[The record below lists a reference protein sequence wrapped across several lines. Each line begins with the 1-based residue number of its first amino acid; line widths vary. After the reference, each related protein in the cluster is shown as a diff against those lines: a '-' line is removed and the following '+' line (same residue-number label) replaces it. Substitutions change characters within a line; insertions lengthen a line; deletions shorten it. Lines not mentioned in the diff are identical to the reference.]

1 MAIFKRLFG
10 ERAAQGRQALG
21 QIRAK
26 FLVFRALLEQQNQ
39 TLKTMS
45 GLEERLR
52 SRQPPDPGGL
62 GAVERGVAALIENMI
77 ELGGEGYA
85 VLRARYRAI
94 LQNLESGAAAPPRP
108 EPALDAPGGR
118 PGPAAAD
125 EFVLP
130 FDRLSRLGAHLV
142 GTKNANLGELRS
154 QLGLPVPDGFAIS
167 TRAGRHFMAAN
178 HLAERIHGLFQGP
191 VAGRPPSDLDALSA
205 QIAALVL
212 SSPVPDELRGAIER
226 NFADLTRR
234 CPEGRF
240 ALRSSAIDEDTAF
253 TFAGQ
258 YISLL
263 NVRQEELLTSYKR
276 VLASQFTPAT
286 LRHYM
291 ARGLAESDLAMGVGC
306 MAFVDAASSGVV
318 YTRDPRSAAA
328 DYMLVNAVFGLGSYL
343 VEGILTPDVFH
354 VSRTDGTLLL
364 SRPARKPVELAM
376 LPDGGV
382 AERAVPEATQDKPA
396 IGPDQLRLLVEYAL
410 KVEAHYG
417 VPQDIEW
424 AIDRQGRLV
433 LLQTRP
439 LRVIRHTAATTAAP
453 EPDARRLAEKGTP
466 ICPGAGGG
474 PVFHLRGLADL
485 GRVPEGVVLVA
496 HNPSPKLIAVMDKV
510 SALVTEVGGAA
521 SHMATLAREAG
532 LPSVAGVSEAGRLSP
547 GLVVTVDAT
556 AGIIYEGLCTE
567 LIATRRR
574 ETTAPQAD
582 PLPESQ
588 HRVLQTISHLNLINP
603 GGADFRPENCRTF
616 HDIIRYIH
624 QKAMEEM
631 FAAAKRTAHKER
643 IGQRLKTRIPL
654 LVNVIHLD
662 PRELPNERSW
672 IAEGEIESIPMQALW
687 SGVLAEG
694 WPSRPVPR
702 DLKGF
707 LAVIGTNISQG
718 NQPEFSESSYAF
730 VSREYMLLNLR
741 MGYHF
746 ATIEALVTPDIVK
759 NYIRMQY
766 KEGGAPL
773 ERRIRRIRLIC
784 DLLTRMGFE
793 HTCEGDF
800 LDATLSYQDAA
811 TMTRQLQ
818 LVGRINIITK
828 QLDMALANDA
838 VAQWYTE
845 DFIKKLGL

>member
-1 MAIFKRLFG
+1 MAFFKRLFG
-10 ERAAQGRQALG
+10 ERVAQWRQALG
-21 QIRAK
+21 QIQAK
-26 FLVFRALLEQQNQ
+26 FSVFRALLEQQNQ
-39 TLKTMS
+39 TLKIMS

-52 SRQPPDPGGL
+52 SRLPPDPGSL
-62 GAVERGVAALIENMI
+62 DEIQRGVATLIENMI
-77 ELGGEGYA
+77 ALGGEGYA
-85 VLRARYRAI
+85 VLRERYRAI
-94 LQNLESGAAAPPRP
+94 REDLERGPDAQPRA
-108 EPALDAPGGR
+108 EPS
-118 PGPAAAD
+118 

-130 FDRLSRLGAHLV
+130 FDRLSRLGAHVV

-167 TRAGRHFMAAN
+167 ARACRHFMAVN
-178 HLAERIHGLFQGP
+178 HLAGRIHALFQGP
-191 VAGRPPSDLDALSA
+191 APGSPPSDLDALSA
-205 QIAALVL
+205 EIASLVL
-212 SSPVPDELRGAIER
+212 SCPVPDELRAAIER
-226 NFADLTRR
+226 NFDDLTQR

-263 NVRQEELLTSYKR
+263 NVRKEELLSSYKR
-276 VLASQFTPAT
+276 VLAGQFTPAA
-286 LRHYM
+286 LRHFM

-318 YTRDPRSAAA
+318 YTRDPLNAEG

-343 VEGILTPDVFH
+343 VEGVLTPDVFH
-354 VSRTDGTLLL
+354 VSRAEGTILL
-364 SRPARKPVELAM
+364 SRPARKPVELGM

-382 AERAVPEATQDKPA
+382 AERPVPEAVQEQPA
-396 IGPDQLRLLVEYAL
+396 IGADHLRLLVEYAL
-410 KVEAHYG
+410 KVETHYG

-424 AIDRQGRLV
+424 AIDRQGRLL

-439 LRVIRHTAATTAAP
+439 LRVIRHTAAATAAP
-453 EPDARRLAEKGTP
+453 EPDAKRLTEKGTP

-485 GRVPEGVVLVA
+485 NGVPQGVVLVA
-496 HNPSPKLIAVMDKV
+496 HNPSPKLIAVMEKV

-532 LPSVAGVSEAGRLSP
+532 LPTVAGVAAAARLP
-547 GLVVTVDAT
+547 TGLVVTVDAT
-556 AGIIYEGLCTE
+556 AGVVYEGLCTD

-574 ETTAPQAD
+574 ESTAAPAEQ
-582 PLPESQ
+582 LPELPR
-588 HRVLQTISHLNLINP
+588 RVLQTISHLNLINP
-603 GGADFRPENCRTF
+603 GGADFRAENCRTF
-616 HDIIRYIH
+616 HDLIRYIH

-662 PRELPNERSW
+662 PSELPNDRSW
-672 IAEGEIESIPMQALW
+672 IAEDEIESVPMKALW
-687 SGVLAEG
+687 SGVLEEG

-793 HTCEGDF
+793 HTCAGDF

-811 TMTRQLQ
+811 AMTRQLR
-818 LVGRINIITK
+818 LIGRINIITK

-845 DFIKKLGL
+845 DFTKKLGLGDAAAGGARG